1 MGRLIDA
8 DALMERVDESRRDNP
23 YRDGKISVNHIN
35 EHSHFLDMI
44 IEAPTIDVE
53 PVKYGEF
60 TTLDEVNTFV
70 TAFPKRCETCGTE
83 FILLFRKSEPNQGMF
98 CPRCGARRR
107 DDHETD

>member
-1 MGRLIDA
+1 MEENDLISRSALETKAKTIYMEFENVAVPSRVIPLSDLHLAPAVDA
-8 DALMERVDESRRDNP
+8 
-23 YRDGKISVNHIN
+23 
-35 EHSHFLDMI
+35 
-44 IEAPTIDVE
+44 E

-107 DDHETD
+107 DERA